1 MRKLIPILMLIILSS
16 CVSYTV
22 QDGYDAIRL
31 PDESGEKL
39 ETRYRLIKDSE
50 EPYVP
55 SAPVVEA
62 VEEEAEEIPAAII
75 AEEEPILI
83 PEDAA
88 EAAEEA
94 PEAAKAEPVKAEPV
108 KNPIQSSSQKSPTE
122 VIHYPA
128 KPSRYIPLEEYMDL
142 MRKVPAGKVVTCK
155 TVEAYFKKKYNVEVI
170 VIEVQGSFLE
180 EYNMTYPFWRELSA
194 NGQLYATTRFKNR
207 DQQKLLLEQ
216 DGLEIIPCGA
226 NKASL
231 KVKDYKEHLFKYKFH
246 IKRAP
251 RQLLHITEQQPWL
264 AFYRMVFLSFS
275 FSCSFF
281 LSMF

>member
-31 PDESGEKL
+31 PDESGNKP

-94 PEAAKAEPVKAEPV
+94 PEAAKAEDKLAYPDKLSSITFPYLYTVTDESRLHDGAIITAKVLFLPLGF
-108 KNPIQSSSQKSPTE
+108 KPIEDAGRIISSP
-122 VIHYPA
+122 Y
-128 KPSRYIPLEEYMDL
+128 
-142 MRKVPAGKVVTCK
+142 
-155 TVEAYFKKKYNVEVI
+155 
-170 VIEVQGSFLE
+170 
-180 EYNMTYPFWRELSA
+180 
-194 NGQLYATTRFKNR
+194 
-207 DQQKLLLEQ
+207 
-216 DGLEIIPCGA
+216 
-226 NKASL
+226 
-231 KVKDYKEHLFKYKFH
+231 
-246 IKRAP
+246 
-251 RQLLHITEQQPWL
+251 
-264 AFYRMVFLSFS
+264 VF
-275 FSCSFF
+275 
-281 LSMF
+281 